1 VAEQP
6 IPRWAGIALL
16 LAISV
21 AFGSNHVAARVAFE
35 HGTNVTTAVA
45 FRSAGTALFVLGLLL
60 VNGVSLALPAATR
73 GRAALIGLMLAVQS
87 YCLYS
92 AVALIPV
99 ALALLAFQAFPM
111 VLALVT
117 WAAGGE
123 VPPRR
128 VLLAMP
134 VALFGLAL
142 ALLAFQAFPMVLA
155 LVTWA
160 AGGEVP
166 PRRVLLAM
174 PVALSG
180 LALALD
186 VYGNSG
192 DVAGRWSE
200 IGAGV
205 LWATGASLAFAS
217 VLFFTTKWLPAVDG
231 RLRSFMIMSVVAAVT
246 IAGGAVAGDFRLPA
260 DNIGWIALALLV
272 AFYGIAITSMFVVL
286 PRLGAVNNSVV
297 LNFEPIAVLGIAW
310 VLLDQRV
317 APLQILGAFIV
328 VGAIAATGRK
338 H

>member
-1 VAEQP
+1 MAEQP

-16 LAISV
+16 AAIAV
-21 AFGSNHVAARVAFE
+21 AFGANHVAARVAFD

-45 FRSAGTALFVLGLLL
+45 FRSTGTALFVLGLLL
-60 VNGVSLALPAATR
+60 ANGVSLALPAATR

-99 ALALLAFQAFPM
+99 ALALLAFQTFPM
-111 VLALVT
+111 VLALVS

-123 VPPRR
+123 RPSRR

-142 ALLAFQAFPMVLA
+142 AL
-155 LVTWA
+155 
-160 AGGEVP
+160 
-166 PRRVLLAM
+166 
-174 PVALSG
+174 
-180 LALALD
+180 D
-186 VYGNSG
+186 VYGKSG
-192 DVAGRWSE
+192 DIAGRWSE

-231 RLRSFMIMSVVAAVT
+231 RLRSLMIMSVVAVVT
-246 IAGGAVAGDFRLPA
+246 IAGGAVADDFRLPA
-260 DNIGWIALALLV
+260 DRTGWVALALLV
-272 AFYGIAITSMFVVL
+272 ALYGTAITSLFVVL

-297 LNFEPIAVLGIAW
+297 LNFEPIAVLAIAW
-310 VLLDQRV
+310 VVLDQRI
-317 APLQILGAFIV
+317 APLQVLGAFIV
-328 VGAIAATGRK
+328 VGAIIATGRK